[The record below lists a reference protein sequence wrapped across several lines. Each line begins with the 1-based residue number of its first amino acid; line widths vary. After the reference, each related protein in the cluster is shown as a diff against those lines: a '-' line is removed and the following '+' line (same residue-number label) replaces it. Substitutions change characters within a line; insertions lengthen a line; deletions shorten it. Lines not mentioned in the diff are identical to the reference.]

1 MNKLQVFYPVEGELV
16 PVSFVILGRTE
27 PGRVVTAGTV
37 SAVAGQDGIF
47 SLPFHAEN
55 PFYDLTLTDGV
66 SEQRLRFVCDT
77 DPRKRYNF
85 FIDDNVFF
93 LTEIARKQY
102 KSVFES
108 FYLDF
113 LRTLHRKYGFKV
125 TLNMFYDNAHDPE
138 HFNTSE
144 LDTRY
149 RSEFEDNADW
159 LRLAFHAYSE
169 FPGAPYGKVYP
180 EKLPEHHRI
189 VTDEIRRFAGEKTL
203 IEPVLLHFHDIAS
216 DASRK
221 YIADAGMRCFTPS
234 MERHWL
240 PLFEK
245 LGRKITA
252 QYNYQFNQLELQL
265 LFMVN
270 LYPEEKLLAMLED
283 AYREQDRNFLLVG
296 THEQYSYPFYSNYI
310 PEHFQ
315 RMESVVRSLTDHGY
329 ESVYFTETLLK

>member
-16 PVSFVILGRTE
+16 PVSFVISGRTE

-77 DPRKRYNF
+77 DLRKRYNF

-125 TLNMFYDNAHDPE
+125 TLNMFYDNAHDPD

-149 RSEFEDNADW
+149 RSEFEDNAEEEDDVW
-159 LRLAFHAYSE
+159 ISADGEEITVDGDETSDETADEENYKIFKTAEVTHESSFFGDTYHLSVTTMPHE
-169 FPGAPYGKVYP
+169 MD
-180 EKLPEHHRI
+180 
-189 VTDEIRRFAGEKTL
+189 TDE
-203 IEPVLLHFHDIAS
+203 
-216 DASRK
+216 
-221 YIADAGMRCFTPS
+221 
-234 MERHWL
+234 
-240 PLFEK
+240 
-245 LGRKITA
+245 
-252 QYNYQFNQLELQL
+252 
-265 LFMVN
+265 
-270 LYPEEKLLAMLED
+270 LAMLGISGDNFFKLVVAVTMPGTITAEGATITENTASFTITD
-283 AYREQDRNFLLVG
+283 LDEEQVLTVESASTNVAGMIAVGIAVIVLIVILILVFG
-296 THEQYSYPFYSNYI
+296 RKKPQQNCF
-310 PEHFQ
+310 
-315 RMESVVRSLTDHGY
+315 
-329 ESVYFTETLLK
+329 